1 MAACIQRARDYNP
14 NQSILFMHTGG
25 RRGFLSMAQAYLMTF
40 LKDIVGKLAL
50 FANLVYNLAIVIGIR
65 SKDR

>member
-25 RRGFLSMAQAYLMTF
+25 RRGFVPMAQAYLMTF
-40 LKDIVGKLAL
+40 LKDIVG
-50 FANLVYNLAIVIGIR
+50 N
-65 SKDR
+65 